1 MNIAEYQWVFSTLW
15 VSWFF
20 ILFTAIL
27 VWVLRPSR
35 RPAMRDHAQIP
46 FREQD

>member
-1 MNIAEYQWVFSTLW
+1 MNIAQYQWLFSTLW

-35 RPAMRDHAQIP
+35 RHTLQQHAQIP
-46 FREQD
+46 LRDEA

>member
-1 MNIAEYQWVFSTLW
+1 MEISQYQWIFSTLW
-15 VSWFF
+15 VTWFF

-35 RPAMRDHAQIP
+35 RRAMNDAAQIP

>member
-1 MNIAEYQWVFSTLW
+1 MNISQYQWLFSTLW
-15 VSWFF
+15 VAWFF

-35 RPAMRDHAQIP
+35 RQTLQAHAQIP
-46 FREQD
+46 LRDEA